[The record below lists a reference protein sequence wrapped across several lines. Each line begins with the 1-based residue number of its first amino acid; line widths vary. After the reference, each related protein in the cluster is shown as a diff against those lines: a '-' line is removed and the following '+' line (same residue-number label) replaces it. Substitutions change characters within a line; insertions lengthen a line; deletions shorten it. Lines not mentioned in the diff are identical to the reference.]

1 MNTATTMGTNIN
13 MSMMRNAL
21 ISIAPMLVT
30 RIRTHMIMQ
39 RLPAPTP
46 RAQTPLTAIPMII
59 NLRLPAL
66 TLDAP
71 TPLTVTP
78 MIIRKDLA
86 LIQTALTHPT
96 VTLIIINPLPQINW
110 ASPALSTKHQH
121 HSIRNAC
128 LLF

>member
-1 MNTATTMGTNIN
+1 
-13 MSMMRNAL
+13 
-21 ISIAPMLVT
+21 
-30 RIRTHMIMQ
+30 
-39 RLPAPTP
+39 
-46 RAQTPLTAIPMII
+46 MII
-59 NLRLPAL
+59 NRRLPAL

-96 VTLIIINPLPQINW
+96 VTLTIINPLPQINW